1 MRKYHKEAIATV
13 QLATCVVSWT
23 IYQQTNRSLGPAA
36 IFLLSMQV
44 SAVFGVMWAS
54 RLRETRPRAA
64 IAMN

>member
-1 MRKYHKEAIATV
+1 MWKYYKEAFATV

-36 IFLLSMQV
+36 IFFLSMQV
-44 SAVFGVMWAS
+44 SAVFGIMWAS
-54 RLRETRPRAA
+54 RLRKARPRTS